1 MPDGVQAFPKFACN
15 VHVVIWSMAGGTST
29 RKRKQTVYII
39 NDTRFSEAA
48 PDSWL
53 SR

>member
-29 RKRKQTVYII
+29 RKQTVYII